1 MTKVV
6 CRYGEYGYSV
16 TASGHAG
23 TSTSCTAVSAI
34 LGALAGWCSNS
45 GGTCLLDKGK
55 AVILIPAGERA
66 EAVMDMTTIG
76 LLQVQKAAPGDLE
89 IEICDEEIT
98 VRNPVPG
105 Q

>member
-16 TASGHAG
+16 VSSGHAG
-23 TSTSCTAVSAI
+23 TSQTCTAISSI
-34 LGALAGWCSNS
+34 IGALAGWCSNY
-45 GGTCLLDKGK
+45 GGTFDLDKGK
-55 AVILIPAGERA
+55 AVILIPSGDRA

-76 LLQVQKAAPGDLE
+76 LMQIQKAAPGDLE
-89 IEICDEEIT
+89 VEIIEEEIT

-105 Q
+105 P